1 MVLEAAR
8 SAGIEI
14 PTLCYYEK
22 LLPLGG
28 CRLCLVE
35 IEKMRGLQT
44 ACTTPVREGM
54 VVHTNTP
61 EVVKTRQGMI
71 EFLLTN
77 HPLDCPVCDKGGEC
91 TLQDWAF
98 KYGATESRF
107 VEEKRHG
114 RKAYPISP
122 LIVKD
127 DERCVVCRRC
137 IRFLEEW
144 ADEPQLDCF
153 ERGYRTRVD
162 TFSGYPLDSIFSGN
176 TVDICPVGALTSR
189 V

>member
-1 MVLEAAR
+1 MVQMVTLTIDGQEVAVPAGTTVLEAA
-8 SAGIEI
+8 SAVGIEI
-14 PTLCYYEK
+14 PTLCYHEK

-35 IEKMRGLQT
+35 IERMRGLQT

-61 EVVKTRQGMI
+61 EVIKTRKGML

-91 TLQDWAF
+91 DLQDWAF
-98 KYGATESRF
+98 KYGATESRYI
-107 VEEKRHG
+107 EEKRHR
-114 RKAYPISP
+114 RKAHALSP

-127 DERCVVCRRC
+127 EERCILCRRC
-137 IRFLEEW
+137 VRFLEE
-144 ADEPQLDCF
+144 
-153 ERGYRTRVD
+153 
-162 TFSGYPLDSIFSGN
+162 
-176 TVDICPVGALTSR
+176 
-189 V
+189 